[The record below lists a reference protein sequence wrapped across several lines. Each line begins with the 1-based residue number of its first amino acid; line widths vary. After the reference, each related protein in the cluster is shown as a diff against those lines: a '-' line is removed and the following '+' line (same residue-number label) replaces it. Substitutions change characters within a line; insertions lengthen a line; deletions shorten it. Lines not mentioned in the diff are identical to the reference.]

1 MIDQSSKVGDEGNN
15 GVTDQRL
22 KVIVKSINRD
32 QNPWVRVQKSKF
44 RVLKIRVPIST
55 IYEIVVWPPK
65 IIKQLP
71 EIIIS
76 W

>member
-1 MIDQSSKVGDEGNN
+1 MIDQSSKVRDEGNN
-15 GVTDQRL
+15 GIADQRL

-32 QNPWVRVQKSKF
+32 QNSWVRVQKSEFK
-44 RVLKIRVPIST
+44 VLKTRVPIST

>member
-32 QNPWVRVQKSKF
+32 QNSEF

-65 IIKQLP
+65 IIKRLP

>member
-1 MIDQSSKVGDEGNN
+1 MIDQSSKVRDEGNN
-15 GVTDQRL
+15 GVTDRRL

-32 QNPWVRVQKSKF
+32 QNSWVRVQKSEF

>member
-1 MIDQSSKVGDEGNN
+1 MIDQSSKVRDEGNN
-15 GVTDQRL
+15 GVTV

-32 QNPWVRVQKSKF
+32 QNSWVRVQKSEF

>member
-1 MIDQSSKVGDEGNN
+1 MIDQSSKVRDEGNN

-32 QNPWVRVQKSKF
+32 QNSWVRVQKSEF

-55 IYEIVVWPPK
+55 IYEICCLATKNHKTVARNNN
-65 IIKQLP
+65 
-71 EIIIS
+71 
-76 W
+76 

>member
-22 KVIVKSINRD
+22 KVIVKSINREL
-32 QNPWVRVQKSKF
+32 NSWVRVQKSEF

>member
-32 QNPWVRVQKSKF
+32 QNSWVRVQKSEF

-65 IIKQLP
+65 IIKRLP

>member
-1 MIDQSSKVGDEGNN
+1 MIDQSSKVREGNN

-22 KVIVKSINRD
+22 KVIVNSINRD
-32 QNPWVRVQKSKF
+32 QNSWVRVQKSEF

>member
-1 MIDQSSKVGDEGNN
+1 MIDQSSKVRDEGNN
-15 GVTDQRL
+15 GIADQRL

-32 QNPWVRVQKSKF
+32 QNSWVRVQKSEF

-55 IYEIVVWPPK
+55 IYEIVVWLPK

>member
-1 MIDQSSKVGDEGNN
+1 MIDQSSKVRDEGNN

-32 QNPWVRVQKSKF
+32 QNSEF

-65 IIKQLP
+65 IIKRLP

>member
-32 QNPWVRVQKSKF
+32 QNSWVRVQKSEF

-65 IIKQLP
+65 IMKQLS

>member
-32 QNPWVRVQKSKF
+32 QNSWVRVQKSKF

-65 IIKQLP
+65 IIKRLP

>member
-32 QNPWVRVQKSKF
+32 QNSEF

>member
-1 MIDQSSKVGDEGNN
+1 MIDQSSKVRDEGNN

-32 QNPWVRVQKSKF
+32 QNSWVRVQKSEF

-55 IYEIVVWPPK
+55 IYEIVVWPLK

>member
-32 QNPWVRVQKSKF
+32 QNSWVRVQKSEF

>member
-1 MIDQSSKVGDEGNN
+1 MIDQSSKVRDEGNN

-32 QNPWVRVQKSKF
+32 QNSWVRVQKSEF

-65 IIKQLP
+65 IIKRLP
-71 EIIIS
+71 EIRIS

>member
-1 MIDQSSKVGDEGNN
+1 MIDQSSKVRDEGNN

-32 QNPWVRVQKSKF
+32 QNSEF